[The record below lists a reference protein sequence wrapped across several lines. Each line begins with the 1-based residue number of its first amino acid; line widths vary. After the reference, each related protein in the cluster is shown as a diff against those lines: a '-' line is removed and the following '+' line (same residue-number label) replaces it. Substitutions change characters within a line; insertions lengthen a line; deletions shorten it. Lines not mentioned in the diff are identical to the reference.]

1 MKTNSL
7 TLNSNDYPELA
18 RLYPGQEVELRIK
31 GSLRMK
37 HLENT
42 EEYVEL
48 NIDQVQVTEKE
59 KMSVQDIMMMSL
71 NKQQQTAV

>member
-18 RLYPGQEVELRIK
+18 RLYPGQEVELKIK
-31 GSLRMK
+31 GNLRMK

-48 NIDQVQVTEKE
+48 NVEQVSIVEKE
-59 KMSVQDIMMMSL
+59 RMSVQDIL
-71 NKQQQTAV
+71 LKGLEGRQQTAV

>member
-18 RLYPGQEVELRIK
+18 RLYPGQEVELKIT

-48 NIDQVQVTEKE
+48 NVDQVTIVEKQR
-59 KMSVQDIMMMSL
+59 MSVQDIL
-71 NKQQQTAV
+71 LQGLEGRQQTAV